1 MNALPSHAPS
11 LTPPPGRVA
20 VSLEELAMCVRALDP
35 GSRALLDLSL
45 RRRLPFEALAGFLQT
60 DPFDLARRRA
70 RAVARIAA
78 ELDLEG
84 PGVVATVRAALGR
97 LPDDAWGVPLPPRA
111 RTAAPVV
118 QADQMAEAARALMV
132 RLREQRARARMA
144 TARAAAPDPREQPT
158 VEMDA
163 VIDEPVAAEL
173 AELEAGAGDVAS
185 VTVEGPEAP
194 RPVSLAAELA
204 AIEAGAPA
212 DRRSPT
218 ADLADAEMTAEP
230 GSLAAELAA
239 AEAAAGD
246 EATIAALGPADE
258 AGDAPVELEVV
269 EADAVVDAPM
279 GDDQPTVETEAIRV
293 EPAAEP
299 EPEPIVDAEDQPTVE
314 SDAIQP
320 WSPTRPPIA
329 AHPMAG
335 AFSRHPAF
343 AVEAEETV
351 ALPPLAQAL
360 ARAAANEREAAEM
373 IAAIESA
380 VPAPPAPSPA
390 SEPVRPAAPLSVSHA
405 DARAPRRRLARGG
418 LLLGLLLA
426 IARLLLG
433 RR

>member
-11 LTPPPGRVA
+11 LTPPTGRVA

-84 PGVVATVRAALGR
+84 PGVVATVRVALGR

-132 RLREQRARARMA
+132 RLREQRAQARMA
-144 TARAAAPDPREQPT
+144 AARAAAPDPREQPT

-212 DRRSPT
+212 ERRSPT
-218 ADLADAEMTAEP
+218 AELADADAEVTAEP

-279 GDDQPTVETEAIRV
+279 GDDQPTVETEAIRL
-293 EPAAEP
+293 EP
-299 EPEPIVDAEDQPTVE
+299 EAIVDAEDQPTVE

-351 ALPPLAQAL
+351 SLPPLAQAL

-390 SEPVRPAAPLSVSHA
+390 SEPVRPAAPPSVSHA
-405 DARAPRRRLARGG
+405 NARAPRRRLARGG